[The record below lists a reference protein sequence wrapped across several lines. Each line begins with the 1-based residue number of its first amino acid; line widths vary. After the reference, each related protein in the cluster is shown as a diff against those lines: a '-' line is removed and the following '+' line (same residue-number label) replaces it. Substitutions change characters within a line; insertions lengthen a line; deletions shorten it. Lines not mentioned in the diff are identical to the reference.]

1 MNQFFVPPGQP
12 PVGTSLH
19 LPIIDP
25 EAVKILDARAQLRL
39 MREQN
44 VALVSGTPT
53 PTAEHPGFLSLTERV
68 KLAGDINNGLQA
80 FLIGQ

>member
-1 MNQFFVPPGQP
+1 MTQFFVPPGQP
-12 PVGTSLH
+12 PAGTQTPLS
-19 LPIIDP
+19 PIDP
-25 EAVKILDARAQLRL
+25 AAARILDARAQLRL

-53 PTAEHPGFLSLTERV
+53 PTAEHPGLLSLPERV
-68 KLAGDINNGLQA
+68 RLVADINSGLQA